1 MKVKLCA
8 AVPALGAV
16 LEGVKAKLPPTEPTP
31 PLSVELANV
40 WPKVIAEA
48 VGAVVM
54 VGVALLTT
62 LETVATLTGVAP
74 LLDRTKF
81 PL

>member
-1 MKVKLCA
+1 
-8 AVPALGAV
+8 
-16 LEGVKAKLPPTEPTP
+16 
-31 PLSVELANV
+31 
-40 WPKVIAEA
+40 VIAEA

-62 LETVATLTGVAP
+62 LETVAALTLVAP
-74 LLDRTKF
+74 VLDRTKF